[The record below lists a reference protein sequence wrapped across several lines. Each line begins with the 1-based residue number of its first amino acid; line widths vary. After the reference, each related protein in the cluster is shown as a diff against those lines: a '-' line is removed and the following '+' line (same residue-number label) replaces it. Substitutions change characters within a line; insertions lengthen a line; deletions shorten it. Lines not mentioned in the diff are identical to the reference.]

1 MTADAVHAAFC
12 WEQPADGRLIACD
25 RKKDHKGGHSW
36 ENPLTEMIK
45 GQLTETRTMTL
56 TGPGYPPDR
65 EPLDTLLAPGT
76 ITDEQWLRI
85 MELHRRIARRH
96 LIEQTRRLAGRDV
109 NNVSE
114 LSNAEARD
122 VILGLEAAMAD
133 EKRPR

>member
-1 MTADAVHAAFC
+1 MTADTVHAAFC

-65 EPLDTLLAPGT
+65 EPLYALLERGT
-76 ITDEQWLRI
+76 ITDAQWQHIFGLYCKI
-85 MELHRRIARRH
+85 MSQHRIAW
-96 LIEQTRRLAGRDV
+96 IRRLAGREV
-109 NNVSE
+109 GNVSE
-114 LSNAEARD
+114 LSEAEARD